1 MSDSSLTRREFAGRI
16 AVTAGAAAGMVTACP
31 ADQAPDKPDQPETPP
46 PPSPE
51 GFLLGWVLSEYP
63 PEHLTEE
70 TIAGIRADIRGNLA
84 QARRLRS
91 FPLENSDGPSTLF
104 RAWRKE

>member
-1 MSDSSLTRREFAGRI
+1 M
-16 AVTAGAAAGMVTACP
+16 TAGAAAGIVTVCP
-31 ADQAPDKPDQPETPP
+31 ADQAPDKPAEPETPP
-46 PPSPE
+46 PPAPE
-51 GFLLGWVLSEYP
+51 DCLLGWLLSEYP
-63 PEHLTEE
+63 AEHLTAE

-84 QARRLRS
+84 QARRLRA